1 MIRSLLRP
9 RPSLAVATSL
19 MAIGA
24 LLSAPSAQAVAP
36 QCTTALPTH
45 IGGNI
50 YGYPDVS
57 AINAYIGYDLRA
69 NGVKVDPN
77 GNPRS
82 GGYTFEEW
90 VNPTLPAT
98 GAPVGS
104 MTWGLCV
111 ASNITDVFLEIY
123 PRNPSGATD
132 RSRYGGASHYRQ
144 PIASGMDNSILLR
157 LPVRYEVGYNVTGY
171 VNGYITYAGRKVDP
185 AKITRVRAFSNG
197 SGPQCGVEGF
207 QADADSLAYSTNPM
221 LDATYYKI
229 GVLAGPRCGAETSQS
244 YSVTIECTDVCGRAG
259 KYAITKTIGITN
271 GAGQRLDFNF

>member
-1 MIRSLLRP
+1 
-9 RPSLAVATSL
+9 
-19 MAIGA
+19 MAIGV
-24 LLSAPSAQAVAP
+24 LISAPAAQAVAP

-50 YGYPDVS
+50 YGYPDVN
-57 AINAYIGYDLRA
+57 AINAYIGYDLKA
-69 NGVKVDPN
+69 SGVTVDPN
-77 GNPRS
+77 GHPWTQ
-82 GGYTFEEW
+82 GGYGFKEW

-123 PRNPSGATD
+123 PRNPTGATD

-144 PIASGMDNSILLR
+144 PIVSGVDNSILLR

-171 VNGYITYAGRKVDP
+171 VNGYITYAGHKVDP

-207 QADADSLAYSTNPM
+207 QADADSIAYSGS
-221 LDATYYKI
+221 LDATYYKL

-244 YSVTIECTDVCGRAG
+244 YQVTIECTDVCGHAG
-259 KYAITKTIGITN
+259 PYAITKTIGITN